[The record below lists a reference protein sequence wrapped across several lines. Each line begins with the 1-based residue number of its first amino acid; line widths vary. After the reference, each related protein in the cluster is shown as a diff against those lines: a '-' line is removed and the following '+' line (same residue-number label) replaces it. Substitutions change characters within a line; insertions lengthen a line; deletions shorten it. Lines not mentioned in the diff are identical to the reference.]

1 MNIIFKEDCIPE
13 MDAILKLYNDVGW
26 TAYTDNSEELL
37 NAINHSLKVWT
48 VWDEDSLI
56 GLARVVGDGYTIIY
70 IQDILILNKYQG
82 KGIGSKLIKLI
93 LEECGDIR
101 GVVLL
106 TEDSEKTIGY
116 YTKNGLTDV
125 RDLECTAFTKQ
136 EKQNEMFKL

>member
-1 MNIIFKEDCIPE
+1 MNIIFKEDCISE
-13 MDAILKLYNDVGW
+13 MNAILKLYNDVGW
-26 TAYTDNSEELL
+26 TAYTDNPEELL

-48 VWDEDSLI
+48 VWDGDTLI

-93 LEECGDIR
+93 LEEYKDIR
-101 GVVLL
+101 QVVLL

-125 RDLECTAFTKQ
+125 RDLECTAFTK
-136 EKQNEMFKL
+136 